1 VTSFFHEPV
10 LAKRATDLLVEDP
23 SGTYVDAT
31 IGGGGHAQE
40 ILSRL
45 TTGRLIG
52 VDRDPDAIESCRN
65 RFGESVLLLHSRFS
79 NLRHELAAVAP
90 SGVQGVLFDLG
101 VSSHQLETPG
111 RGFSY
116 LRDGPLDLRMDPTSR
131 RTAAELVRELS
142 LQELRQIL
150 RTYGE
155 EPQAARIA
163 KAIADARSRDPIQTT
178 AQLATVISRSVP
190 ATGVKA
196 LARTFQALRIAVNDE
211 LQELDRGLE
220 SAWESLA
227 AGGHLV
233 VLSYHSLEDRKTKAF
248 FGGKTRGCTCPPRMP
263 VCGCGH
269 DALAIH
275 LTRRVVRPTLAE
287 IRDNPRARSARLRAI
302 RKL

>member
-1 VTSFFHEPV
+1 MIPSFHQPV
-10 LAKRATDLLVEDP
+10 LAQRAADLLVQDP
-23 SGTYVDAT
+23 TGIYVDAT

-45 TTGRLIG
+45 TTGRLVG
-52 VDRDPDAIESCRN
+52 VDCDPDAIEWCRH
-65 RFGESVLLLHSRFS
+65 RFGETVSLLHSRFS
-79 NLRHELAAVAP
+79 NLRHELSAFAP

-116 LRDGPLDLRMDPTSR
+116 LRDGPLDLRMDPTSG
-131 RTAAELVRELS
+131 RTAADVVRELS
-142 LQELRQIL
+142 LQDLRRIL

-163 KAIADARSRDPIQTT
+163 KAITDARSRSAIETT
-178 AQLATVISRSVP
+178 AQLAAIISRSVP

-211 LQELDRGLE
+211 LQQLDRGLE
-220 SAWESLA
+220 GAWESLA

-233 VLSYHSLEDRKTKAF
+233 VLSYHSLEDRRVKAF
-248 FGGKTRGCTCPPRMP
+248 FASKTRGCTCPPRMP
-263 VCGCGH
+263 VCGCGR

-275 LTRRVVRPTLAE
+275 LTRRVGRPTLAE